1 MLVFVAMSLVYAAA
15 TYGLWRVVFPRLH
28 RPRFA
33 VEIALQTLCAFA
45 VFSFLALTFTEIFT
59 HIFTLPPP
67 AAVESA
73 APGHVIGRW
82 LPQPRRPL
90 PMRLFPVMPT
100 VLIALIGYHTIF
112 RRILTLQDRERE
124 LTELAATAQLA
135 ALRSQMSPHFLFNSL
150 NSIAQ
155 LIHVDPDRA
164 EECVQK
170 LAAIFRYLLRRAD
183 QDFVPLAEELEVAE
197 GYLDIERARFGE
209 RLRVETSIDPRSLRH
224 LIPTLVLQPL
234 VENAVKHGLSSKIG
248 QGTVRITT
256 RIDGGVLEL
265 TVGDDGRGMTP
276 AVLGQIWE
284 RGVGLKNLRERLQR
298 LYGEGHLPEI
308 TSAPGTGT
316 RVCLRLPVRSA
327 EAA

>member
-1 MLVFVAMSLVYAAA
+1 MPGPAPPMHPPRDNRMLLLVFGTGAAIGLQSGLLYLLIFRSTGAMLTFVAMSLVYAAA

-33 VEIALQTLCAFA
+33 IEIALQTLCAFV
-45 VFSFLALTFTEIFT
+45 VFAFLALTFTEIFV
-59 HIFTLPPP
+59 HIFVLPPP

-82 LPQPRRPL
+82 LPAPRRPL

-135 ALRSQMSPHFLFNSL
+135 ALRSQMNPHFLFNSL

-197 GYLDIERARFGE
+197 AYLDIERARFGE

-224 LIPTLVLQPL
+224 LIPHAGPP
-234 VENAVKHGLSSKIG
+234 AA
-248 QGTVRITT
+248 
-256 RIDGGVLEL
+256 
-265 TVGDDGRGMTP
+265 GR
-276 AVLGQIWE
+276 E
-284 RGVGLKNLRERLQR
+284 RGEARPVVEDRP
-298 LYGEGHLPEI
+298 GHGAHRRRAS
-308 TSAPGTGT
+308 T
-316 RVCLRLPVRSA
+316 
-327 EAA
+327 AASSS